1 MAKTT
6 ERVAGAAESV
16 KPYIERAVSDEE
28 LRQNVKNAFEAAR
41 DIYTQLVG
49 PRGVVPLAT
58 RVATD
63 DDIKENLR
71 SAVEELRQASDR
83 LRGRQDSHAAR
94 NATLL
99 ITGIALGILFNPITG
114 PQTRKWI
121 SDKVFGPSD
130 DFTYQGS
137 STTSSANSSE
147 VST

>member
-63 DDIKENLR
+63 QDIQDNLR
-71 SAVEELRQASDR
+71 KAIDELRHAADR
-83 LRGRQDSHAAR
+83 LQGKEDHKGR
-94 NATLL
+94 NTTLL
-99 ITGIALGILFNPITG
+99 LTGIALGILFNPITG
-114 PQTRKWI
+114 AETRRFLKDKLFGGG
-121 SDKVFGPSD
+121 SDEFG
-130 DFTYQGS
+130 YQGNGAS
-137 STTSSANSSE
+137 
-147 VST
+147 